1 MLSAMELSL
10 FFWMFR
16 WVITAAHCVYST
28 PTDSMKVRT
37 FLKNLKQLSICSD
50 KCEIV
55 NVFMFEVIFDRH
67 GAKVY
72 VKRLRVLAQKTC
84 FFLIFQSLQHTEHS
98 KWQRLN
104 EFFDL
109 FFFRFGQE
117 SGMCGNRVK
126 SCHMKILVQE
136 GTIFPLRNLRYLF
149 ESENLMKHCFE
160 TYIQIF

>member
-1 MLSAMELSL
+1 MKLSL

-37 FLKNLKQLSICSD
+37 FFKKSLK
-50 KCEIV
+50 
-55 NVFMFEVIFDRH
+55 IF
-67 GAKVY
+67 
-72 VKRLRVLAQKTC
+72 
-84 FFLIFQSLQHTEHS
+84 IF
-98 KWQRLN
+98 N
-104 EFFDL
+104 EFVDF

-136 GTIFPLRNLRYLF
+136 GTIFPLRTQKYLF
-149 ESENLMKHCFE
+149 GGENLMKHCKSVLKLWILFLKY
-160 TYIQIF
+160 TVIKGHTSVAKAFLFITLFILPYTVQPLMRKNSLVKTS